1 MTIVTIFALF
11 GDDMRLWMTTKQ
23 EDVYF
28 FYGLS
33 FSFVLFSA
41 ELLVNSCVGEDFK
54 YSFFFWLDFIATLSL
69 IPDIAW
75 FSNFLNRLLGFQET
89 TFEMDIYRGGA
100 LQTSDNSNLAKV
112 VKSVRLIRLIRIIKL
127 YNYAVK
133 SNSEAEE
140 AKLSAENSLKMQ
152 LDIATENIESEER
165 RLIQQRL
172 SSSRQSWINEL
183 RGELSQFLAN
193 ITSLQL
199 EYGI

>member
-1 MTIVTIFALF
+1 MTIIMTIVTIFALF

-23 EDVYF
+23 EDFYF

-140 AKLSAENSLKMQ
+140 AKLREQQKMS
-152 LDIATENIESEER
+152 TNIQQAALNKELEPSRLGKHLSDTLTR
-165 RLIQQRL
+165 RLIIGILVLLMVLPLL
-172 SSSRQSWINEL
+172 S
-183 RGELSQFLAN
+183 
-193 ITSLQL
+193 
-199 EYGI
+199 Y